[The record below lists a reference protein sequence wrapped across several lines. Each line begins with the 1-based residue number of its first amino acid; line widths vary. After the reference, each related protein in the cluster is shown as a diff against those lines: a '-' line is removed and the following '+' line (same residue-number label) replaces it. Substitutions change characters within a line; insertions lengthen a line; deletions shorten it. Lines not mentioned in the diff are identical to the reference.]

1 METNIIELEHSPVF
15 TIKNCKALKQSK
27 HKGFSV
33 FMVYMMLIV
42 APKYG
47 ENETKSAKNPIFSSL
62 KAL

>member
-1 METNIIELEHSPVF
+1 MELEYLPVF
-15 TIKNCKALKQSK
+15 TGKNIKTLKRSK
-27 HKGFSV
+27 HKSFSV